1 MIFRIN
7 NKDFSAHIQSKV
19 DVVETPR
26 RIVGRNA
33 FTALDGTYNEDYVTT
48 KYDLSVRL
56 KPLPAGT
63 VTSILEELQLP
74 YVTLIYTS
82 VWAPD
87 GARRIRAV
95 PTASTMRFLT
105 EYAGGRIYGDVVLGF
120 TER

>member
-7 NKDFSAHIQSKV
+7 NKDFSAYIQQKV
-19 DVVETPR
+19 DVIETPR
-26 RIVGRNA
+26 RIVGDNA

-48 KYDLSVRL
+48 KYDISVRL
-56 KPLPAGT
+56 KPLPAGI
-63 VTSILEELQLP
+63 VASILEELQLP
-74 YVTLIYTS
+74 YVTVIYTS

-95 PTASTMRFLT
+95 PTASTVRFLT
-105 EYAGGRIYGDVVLGF
+105 EYAGGRIYGDVVMGF